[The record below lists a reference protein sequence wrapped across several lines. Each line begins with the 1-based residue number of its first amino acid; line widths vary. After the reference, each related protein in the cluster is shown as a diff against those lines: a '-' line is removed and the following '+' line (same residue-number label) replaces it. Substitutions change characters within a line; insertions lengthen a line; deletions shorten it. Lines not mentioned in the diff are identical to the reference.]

1 LKNRNFNSPSL
12 LTPAWGVLVLWTFS
26 QLTKEEQLRVENII
40 GMGISWSTML
50 RVFEPKTKGRL
61 EDEILRNLADVFESR
76 EKYIEYHTAF
86 CEWGMKNIKQNKR
99 FPSDKASYGQIA
111 KTLDVTLK
119 VAIYYCH
126 LPDCETSKRICQWLN
141 AAVDTNMMSDL
152 QEAFHPEPPLPTSMK
167 EVNKS
172 AYDKIQSLVR
182 ESMKLERYDN
192 PLQWEDIHYKEA
204 NE

>member
-1 LKNRNFNSPSL
+1 
-12 LTPAWGVLVLWTFS
+12 LWTFS
-26 QLTKEEQLRVENII
+26 QLSKEEQLRVKNII

-50 RVFEPKTKGRL
+50 RVFEPDAKEKL
-61 EDEILRNLADVFESR
+61 EKEILRNLADVFESR

-99 FPSDKASYGQIA
+99 FQSEKASYGQIA

-119 VAIYYCH
+119 VAVYYCH

-141 AAVDTNMMSDL
+141 AAVDTNMMGGL
-152 QEAFHPEPPLPTSMK
+152 QKDFPREPPLPTSIK
-167 EVNKS
+167 EVSKS

-182 ESMKLERYDN
+182 ESMKLEHYDI
-192 PLQWEDIHYKEA
+192 PSQWEDVHWVKA